1 MKLSFKKINITPS
14 LPVPLSGF
22 GKVRIANK
30 VHDDLY
36 ARVFLFDNGKEEILW
51 TQLDL
56 VAIDQYIVDLVL
68 KKTALKAH
76 QVLLSTTH
84 THSGPGGTLST
95 HQGMLQGMNPV
106 FCDFNPD
113 YCELIT
119 DRIAEAVRELRTQLK
134 ESQVRIFKGTI
145 HDLGTE
151 RHDASLP
158 CDNDLLIMEFTAE
171 DKKAMIVRAA
181 CHPTVLN
188 ADNLEVTADFPGAIE
203 PHFSNMDMVAYVNGS
218 CGDMSTRFTRKAQGF
233 DEWARFGQLAAD
245 QIKKLITE
253 DVQMQPYT
261 MELNQTF
268 FTVKARETDSLPVA
282 LEKLHKAKEAVDAA
296 IRNGVSAQEL
306 RVVQSFYEGAQNNLL
321 ASKSLADLTEI
332 TVPVS
337 ALKLNDLTL
346 IFTPC
351 ELFSTLSSPLK
362 ENGLEF
368 IGYTNGYHLYMADEK
383 AYDRQFYEASSS
395 PYAKGAG
402 EHLMNQIKE
411 WTTK

>member
-1 MKLSFKKINITPS
+1 
-14 LPVPLSGF
+14 
-22 GKVRIANK
+22 
-30 VHDDLY
+30 
-36 ARVFLFDNGKEEILW
+36 
-51 TQLDL
+51 
-56 VAIDQYIVDLVL
+56 
-68 KKTALKAH
+68 
-76 QVLLSTTH
+76 
-84 THSGPGGTLST
+84 
-95 HQGMLQGMNPV
+95 
-106 FCDFNPD
+106 
-113 YCELIT
+113 
-119 DRIAEAVRELRTQLK
+119 
-134 ESQVRIFKGTI
+134 
-145 HDLGTE
+145 
-151 RHDASLP
+151 
-158 CDNDLLIMEFTAE
+158 
-171 DKKAMIVRAA
+171 
-181 CHPTVLN
+181 
-188 ADNLEVTADFPGAIE
+188 
-203 PHFSNMDMVAYVNGS
+203 
-218 CGDMSTRFTRKAQGF
+218 
-233 DEWARFGQLAAD
+233 
-245 QIKKLITE
+245 
-253 DVQMQPYT
+253 

-411 WTTK
+411 WITK